1 VALDRQRIV
10 TEAVALLDADGLDG
24 VTLRKL
30 AQRLGVQAPTLYWHI
45 PNKAALVTAIA
56 EEILAGEFP
65 GSGPLPPDPDQR
77 WQDWL
82 TDLAQWLRRAL
93 LAHPDGARVVSASQL
108 SLKMAAI
115 SELAMSTLVARGL
128 PLHQA
133 RLLVLTVERFT
144 IGHVL
149 EEQSSRPGSDEMAGF
164 DLAAFNTRYPTVIA
178 GITEYFQPGRTVD
191 DLFLDCL
198 KLIIDPLPREPK
210 GASASGLTSEEPAT
224 SEEGRHRLRA
234 PGGERD

>member
-1 VALDRQRIV
+1 VALDRKRIV
-10 TEAVALLDADGLDG
+10 TEAVGLLDADGLDG

-30 AQRLGVQAPTLYWHI
+30 AQRLGVQAPTLYWHL

-56 EEILAGEFP
+56 EEILEQQFP
-65 GSGPLPPDPDQR
+65 AASLVPPGPEQR

-82 TDLAQWLRRAL
+82 AGLAQRLRLAM

-108 SLKMAAI
+108 SLKVAAV

-128 PLHQA
+128 PLRQA
-133 RLLVLTVERFT
+133 RLLVLTVRSFT

-149 EEQSSRPGSDEMAGF
+149 EEQSPRPGADEMAGF
-164 DLAAFNTRYPTVIA
+164 DMAAFTTRHPTMIA

-191 DLFLDCL
+191 DLFRDCL
-198 KLIIDPLPREPK
+198 GLIIDPLGVPSEKSDNARET
-210 GASASGLTSEEPAT
+210 SADDCEAL
-224 SEEGRHRLRA
+224 
-234 PGGERD
+234 

>member
-10 TEAVALLDADGLDG
+10 GEAVALLDADGLEG

-30 AQRLGVQAPTLYWHI
+30 AQRLGVQAPTLYWHL

-56 EEILAGEFP
+56 EEILEQQFP
-65 GSGPLPPDPDQR
+65 ASGLRPPGPDQR

-82 TDLAQWLRRAL
+82 TDLAQRLRRAL
-93 LAHPDGARVVSASQL
+93 LAHPDGARIVSASQL
-108 SLKMAAI
+108 SLTMAAI
-115 SELAMSTLVARGL
+115 SELAMSTLVDRGL

-149 EEQSSRPGSDEMAGF
+149 EEQSHRPDSDELAGF
-164 DLAAFNTRYPTVIA
+164 DMAAFAARHPAMIA

-198 KLIIDPLPREPK
+198 KLIIDP
-210 GASASGLTSEEPAT
+210 GVVTSEKRSDARDAT
-224 SEEGRHRLRA
+224 AADR
-234 PGGERD
+234 